1 MSLVAERYRSIT
13 PSEFFY
19 RNREIAGFSN
29 PAKALYQAVRELV
42 ENALDATD
50 THGIYPSIKVSI
62 DKVDSGEEVYSITVQ
77 DNGVGIPPNHIPQAF
92 GRVLYSSK
100 YVLRQTRGMFG
111 LGAKMVVL
119 YGQITVGK
127 PVEVTSAT
135 RGSSRVYSYKLMIDV
150 AKNQPIILEE
160 SYYPNISKWNGTI
173 VKVYLKGDW
182 TRAKSKILDYIKR
195 TAVVTPY
202 AEIILKDPENN
213 IYVYERVT
221 TKMPKSPKE
230 VRPHLR
236 GIDLQALKDMIEKSR
251 SRSLKEFLME
261 EFEGVGEKTAE
272 GIIRAAGFKLNQS
285 IKKMSLDDL
294 KKLLDAIAN
303 YKDLR
308 RPSADHLSPI
318 GEELIKIGL
327 QNIFNPEF
335 VEAVTRKPVAY
346 EGHAVIVELGIAY
359 GGFVP
364 EAPFPEEILLLRYA
378 NKIPLLYDEG
388 SDVSFKVV
396 SNIDWKNYGVEFPAR
411 LAVLTHV
418 CSTKIPYKGVGKE
431 SIADVPEIEREI
443 ENGLKELARRLRVY
457 LNKKKKL
464 EEEMRRIYTFL
475 KYIPEISRGL
485 SIIYSSNDSSEKKI
499 YEEIQ
504 KKLFKMAKEKTSIT
518 NIRSIDEVVLSV
530 E

>member
-1 MSLVAERYRSIT
+1 MSLVTERYRAIS

-62 DKVDSGEEVYSITVQ
+62 DKVDSSEEMYSITVE

-135 RGSSRVYSYKLMIDV
+135 RGSSKVYSYKLMIDI

-160 SYYPNISKWNGTI
+160 SVYPNISKWNGTI

-182 TRAKSKILDYIKR
+182 TRAKTKVLDYIKR
-195 TAVVTPY
+195 TAIVTPY
-202 AEIILKDPENN
+202 AELMFKDPENN
-213 IYVYERVT
+213 IYIYERVT
-221 TKMPKSPKE
+221 NKMPKPPKE
-230 VRPHLR
+230 VKPHPR
-236 GIDLQALKDMIEKSR
+236 GIDLQSLKDMIER
-251 SRSLKEFLME
+251 SRSKTLKEFLME
-261 EFEGVGEKTAE
+261 EFEGVGERTAE
-272 GIIRAAGFKLNQS
+272 GIVRSAGFRLNQS

-335 VEAVTRKPVAY
+335 VDAVTRKPIAY
-346 EGHAVIVELGIAY
+346 EGHAVIIEIGIAY
-359 GGFVP
+359 GGIVP

-396 SNIDWKNYGVEFPAR
+396 SSIDWKNYGVEFPSR

-418 CSTKIPYKGVGKE
+418 CSTKVPYKGVGKE
-431 SIADVPEIEREI
+431 SVADVPEIEREI
-443 ENGLKELARRLRVY
+443 ENGLRELARRLRIY
-457 LNKKKKL
+457 LNRKKKL

-475 KYIPEISRGL
+475 KYIPEVSRGL
-485 SIIYSSNDSSEKKI
+485 SILYTTNSSFDKKI

-504 KKLFKMAKEKTSIT
+504 AKLLEMAREKTSIRG
-518 NIRSIDEVVLSV
+518 IKSINEVVLSI